1 MGRVRQGAGRGGTV
15 VEKGGGG
22 GDVTGQGGGGAVRL
36 GVLEGRKREG

>member
-1 MGRVRQGAGRGGTV
+1 MRQGAGRGGTV